1 MVNWYANQLLPQEL
15 DGEDINKLEVM
26 RKMVKI
32 SDLKVGDIIKNEFKG
47 ITRDLLKKYAKFS
60 KDTNPIHTNDIVAEK
75 AGLKG
80 VIAHG
85 LFSFGF
91 ITKLF
96 EDWLE
101 HGKFGKLLQISVDM
115 RGMVRCGDLLI
126 TEAKVS
132 NIEGNRV
139 HFDVTQTTITD
150 VDIKDKDG
158 NIIKQFEAGE
168 RGYISE
174 KDIKKGL
181 VHEKDVDE
189 GILTYRERVA
199 TPGTAIIELNE

>member
-1 MVNWYANQLLPQEL
+1 
-15 DGEDINKLEVM
+15 
-26 RKMVKI
+26 MVKI
-32 SDLKVGDIIKNEFKG
+32 SDLKVGYVIKNEFDG
-47 ITRDLLKKYAKFS
+47 ITRDLLKMYAKAS
-60 KDTNPIHTNDIVAEK
+60 GDTNPIHTNDVIAEK

-80 VIAHG
+80 VIGHG

-101 HGKFGKLLQISVDM
+101 HGKFGKIVDISVEM
-115 RGMVRCGDLLI
+115 RGMVRVGDLLI
-126 TEAKVS
+126 SEGKVTK
-132 NIEGNRV
+132 IEGKRV
-139 HFDVTQTTITD
+139 YFDVTQTTITN
-150 VDIKDKDG
+150 VDIKDKNG
-158 NIIKQFEAGE
+158 TIVKQFEAGE

-174 KDIKKGL
+174 KDKAQDL
-181 VHEKDVDE
+181 VKTKEVAE